1 MKKTAYTLGL
11 LNTLILGILLGCE
24 TGQVINNAKPE
35 DISRAVN
42 NISTAAETV
51 TRTWVPWYFLLIGL
65 LILVTVRV
73 WRKN

>member
-11 LNTLILGILLGCE
+11 LNILMLGILLGCE

>member
-1 MKKTAYTLGL
+1 MSKTIY
-11 LNTLILGILLGCE
+11 ILTVLCVFMMGMLLGCE

-35 DISRAVN
+35 DLSRAVN

-73 WRKN
+73 WKKG